1 MCCLRNLFS
10 DGFQTISNYFAAN
23 LYLAD
28 SGDWWPRM
36 YLLFTDCIQTI
47 SKFSQALAVANFL
60 SLGNLVIAGFL
71 LFPTSWSSLRKLW
84 EYLKIIVHAIML
96 VAGEWWWCRSNKTPE
111 MKLIYIGVGRWRVT
125 GHGQQTTYFCSCVL
139 LRIVQIYL
147 CVCVSHFLSHPHG
160 SRPNCPHRNCPRP
173 NLPGTIR
180 RDQGDI
186 KSSWNG
192 EIQSKLKCLQ
202 TPKFCKCLNHR

>member
-1 MCCLRNLFS
+1 MSTLVLRDLEEWWPSVMCCLRNLFS

-36 YLLFTDCIQTI
+36 YWLFTDCIQTI

-71 LFPTSWSSLRKLW
+71 LFPTSWSSLGKLW

-111 MKLIYIGVGRWRVT
+111 MKLIYIGGW
-125 GHGQQTTYFCSCVL
+125 GGG
-139 LRIVQIYL
+139 
-147 CVCVSHFLSHPHG
+147 G
-160 SRPNCPHRNCPRP
+160 SLVNRPLMTVRGPTVRSP
-173 NLPGTIR
+173 I
-180 RDQGDI
+180 
-186 KSSWNG
+186 
-192 EIQSKLKCLQ
+192 CLE
-202 TPKFCKCLNHR
+202 PSA